1 MCWNCVGGAK
11 DFYTIFDDFDEIMRG
26 VLASTESLANAKPL
40 ILANLEAGKNEIFKS
55 KGRILDNP
63 QIAS

>member
-1 MCWNCVGGAK
+1 MEGAK
-11 DFYTIFDDFDEIMRG
+11 DFYTIFNDFAEIMRG
-26 VLASTESLANAKPL
+26 VLGSTESLGNAKPV
-40 ILANLEAGKNEIFKS
+40 ILANLEAVKNEIFKS